1 MSESAGKTFRGLQ
14 EAYASIYANK
24 SENLTEETIVSE
36 VQEEQEFEIN
46 EEALCNLFINY
57 LVVEGYVKTEEEALK
72 MIPHIGEEWF
82 NGIVNHLSLSEG
94 FYSCVDS
101 FIKEGHDLSSFT
113 EEELFETY
121 INETHSVLSE
131 QLAGDMPGLGW
142 LRGLTGIFGAGA
154 ASRAVQ
160 TKPRPYRTRP
170 EGSAVDYGQMTLEK
184 PKPKPTPVVKSKA
197 EDPWASDR
205 PSSQAAR
212 DAQLAAA
219 KQSAQSTPAPGGG
232 PPEDPEKENAAE
244 RALRRRAERKAEEQA
259 KKEQRRQ
266 QQANQPQT
274 ANQRIADKFKEY
286 AVDKALGAAEFA
298 KTNIKRGASLP
309 IGLALGGVGLA
320 AGEKFGLAPVADH
333 LSGGLYSQAKGAIKG
348 LIQQNQKS
356 PSQRFREAQKSVVPS
371 GS

>member
-14 EAYASIYANK
+14 EAYASMYSNN
-24 SENLTEETIVSE
+24 SDNLTEETTISE
-36 VQEEQEFEIN
+36 VQEEQKFEIN
-46 EEALCNLFINY
+46 EEVLCNLFINY
-57 LVVEGYVKTEEEALK
+57 LVVEGYAKTENQAVN
-72 MIPHIGEEWF
+72 MIPHISEEWF

-101 FIKEGHDLSSFT
+101 LVKEGYDLSSYK
-113 EEELFETY
+113 EEDLFETY
-121 INETHSVLSE
+121 INENHSILSE

-142 LRGLTGIFGAGA
+142 LRGITGIFGAGA
-154 ASRAVQ
+154 ASRPVQ

-205 PSSQAAR
+205 PSSQASR

-244 RALRRRAERKAEEQA
+244 RALKRRAEKKAEEQA
-259 KKEQRRQ
+259 KKQ
-266 QQANQPQT
+266 QQANNPPT
-274 ANQRIADKFKEY
+274 ANQRIADRFKEY
-286 AVDKALGAAEFA
+286 AADKALGALDAVKAGA
-298 KTNIKRGASLP
+298 KLPLRLGLGALGAT
-309 IGLALGGVGLA
+309 IGL
-320 AGEKFGLAPVADH
+320 KVADATSRPA
-333 LSGGLYSQAKGAIKG
+333 LDALTNQNYSRARNWLGKQFNQATG
-348 LIQQNQKS
+348 QTN
-356 PSQRFREAQKSVVPS
+356 AQSEFEKANK
-371 GS
+371 